1 MFSLNGFECRE
12 CLVTWIN
19 ATWDQGWC
27 SAEGRNIIGNCRT
40 LHKQILFSAVIL
52 PSFVPRI
59 SADFSNHNDSAPLQ
73 HRLYVNSHVYQ
84 DFRHHTRIQKLKS
97 VLLASFKH
105 PDLRHI
111 STAPHLHFW
120 LMAFTKKHILTNPAA
135 LFYATI
141 CAALEFWNKHFLCQL
156 ITMSTSQA
164 AIVTGGASGLGLEIT
179 KFLLSQG
186 WSVVIADIN
195 AAGET
200 VAKSLGSEILFIK
213 ADTSI
218 WEQQVEMF
226 EKGTLAFCFHT
237 KY

>member
-1 MFSLNGFECRE
+1 
-12 CLVTWIN
+12 
-19 ATWDQGWC
+19 
-27 SAEGRNIIGNCRT
+27 
-40 LHKQILFSAVIL
+40 
-52 PSFVPRI
+52 
-59 SADFSNHNDSAPLQ
+59 
-73 HRLYVNSHVYQ
+73 
-84 DFRHHTRIQKLKS
+84 
-97 VLLASFKH
+97 
-105 PDLRHI
+105 
-111 STAPHLHFW
+111 
-120 LMAFTKKHILTNPAA
+120 
-135 LFYATI
+135 
-141 CAALEFWNKHFLCQL
+141 
-156 ITMSTSQA
+156 MSTSQA